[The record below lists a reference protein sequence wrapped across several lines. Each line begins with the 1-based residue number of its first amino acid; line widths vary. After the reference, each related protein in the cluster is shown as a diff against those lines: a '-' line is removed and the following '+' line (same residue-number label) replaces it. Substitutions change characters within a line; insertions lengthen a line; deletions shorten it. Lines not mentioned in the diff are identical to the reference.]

1 MIEQN
6 LFISPIAEKA
16 GDFKKFTACHSGD
29 ITEKYKSVDNI
40 PLNVSL
46 YFPKAFSPKC
56 KYKTLLL
63 IHGGS
68 WETHKI
74 FEDQNGIWQGDYLG
88 FLARYY
94 ADKGFVCAS
103 IDYRIA
109 EEKQQYKKYSLIDL
123 YADCSDAVKHLYI
136 NKEKFGIDENCV
148 FVLGESAGG
157 YLAAALAYFPYITQS
172 FKFKKAILVNSIT
185 SLHDYWG
192 ERALQKFKFDFFEET
207 DKDRLFTLL
216 SPLDCICKTD
226 CSSILIH
233 GLSDT
238 CVSPAQSKQFHKKMI
253 EMGNDS
259 KLYLLPETGHAFLL
273 VEYTEFKN
281 ATLTA
286 VKVIDKELLTEIR

>member
-94 ADKGFVCAS
+94 ADKGFVPAKGSQRADRHGKCAT
-103 IDYRIA
+103 R
-109 EEKQQYKKYSLIDL
+109 
-123 YADCSDAVKHLYI
+123 
-136 NKEKFGIDENCV
+136 
-148 FVLGESAGG
+148 
-157 YLAAALAYFPYITQS
+157 AACL
-172 FKFKKAILVNSIT
+172 
-185 SLHDYWG
+185 
-192 ERALQKFKFDFFEET
+192 
-207 DKDRLFTLL
+207 
-216 SPLDCICKTD
+216 
-226 CSSILIH
+226 
-233 GLSDT
+233 
-238 CVSPAQSKQFHKKMI
+238 
-253 EMGNDS
+253 
-259 KLYLLPETGHAFLL
+259 
-273 VEYTEFKN
+273 
-281 ATLTA
+281 
-286 VKVIDKELLTEIR
+286 